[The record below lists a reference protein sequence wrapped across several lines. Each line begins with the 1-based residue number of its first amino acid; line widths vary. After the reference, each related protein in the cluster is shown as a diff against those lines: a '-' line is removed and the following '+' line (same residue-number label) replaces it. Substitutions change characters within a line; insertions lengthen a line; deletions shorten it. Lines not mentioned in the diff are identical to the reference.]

1 MREFPTDFCRKIFVD
16 SAYLSENKETS
27 VFWKLTALWIGL
39 ICFSSPTSGE
49 VIGTV
54 EHHADFP
61 SKLVL
66 PRHVD
71 VWLPPSYGK
80 QSLAR
85 YPVVYMHDGQNLFD
99 PTRSVFGVDWGVD
112 DTMTRL
118 IEEGKIRE
126 AIVVAI
132 WNTPHRSLEYL
143 PYRAFRDFP
152 NIARRDAVLSKL
164 GPKDTPIK
172 LSEFRSDEYLKF
184 LVTELKPFIDKTYR
198 TRTECT
204 DTFIMGSSAGAFIS
218 LYAICEHPDVF
229 GGAGSISGYFPL
241 GDGLL
246 EEAFRDRL
254 PDPRCHKLYFDFG
267 TEALDAACEPFQWQL
282 DDAVARRGYSRGVNW
297 LTCKFAG
304 ADHSERAWRERVDSP
319 LEFFLGKQSGRIYPR
334 HWWKKFEDENKPDWE
349 ILPHEAKPGEVVL
362 SKRNELGLL
371 SNFAATPFEY
381 CGKRYASLEGF
392 WQAMKYPEGSD
403 DDRAK
408 HPGITWQFTR
418 EQVSQMTAF
427 EAKEA
432 GDLASA
438 NMRKMGIDWVTFNGK
453 RFPYR
458 PKHPGEHYRHI
469 VAATRAKVSQNPSVK
484 SVLESTGNLILKPD
498 HHQEADAPAA
508 WRYYDILTTIRDEI

>member
-1 MREFPTDFCRKIFVD
+1 MRFLLAI
-16 SAYLSENKETS
+16 
-27 VFWKLTALWIGL
+27 L
-39 ICFSSPTSGE
+39 IACVWAVVIHAE
-49 VIGTV
+49 VTGTV

-61 SKLVL
+61 SKFVE

-80 QSLAR
+80 QPLAR

-99 PTRSVFGVDWGVD
+99 PTKSFIGVDWGVD
-112 DTMTRL
+112 EAMTRL
-118 IEEGKIRE
+118 IEEGEIRE

-143 PYRAFRDFP
+143 PFRAFRDFP
-152 NIARRDAVLSKL
+152 NVARRDAVLSKL
-164 GPKDTPIK
+164 GPKDTRIK

-204 DTFIMGSSAGAFIS
+204 DTFIMGSSAGALIS
-218 LYAICEHPDVF
+218 LYAICEYPDVF
-229 GGAGSISGYFPL
+229 GGAGSVSGYFPL

-297 LTCKFAG
+297 LSCKFTG
-304 ADHSERAWRERVDSP
+304 ADHSERSWRKRVDTP
-319 LEFFLGKQSGRIYPR
+319 LEFFLSKNPGLNYPR

-349 ILPHEAKPGEVVL
+349 ILPHEAQPGEVIL

-371 SNFAATPFEY
+371 SNFAATPFDY

-392 WQAMKYPEGSD
+392 WQAMKYPEGPED
-403 DDRAK
+403 ERAK

-418 EQVSQMTAF
+418 DEVSDMTAF
-427 EAKEA
+427 EAKDA

-458 PKHPGEHYRHI
+458 TQHPGEHYRLI
-469 VAATRAKVSQNPSVK
+469 VAATRAKVFQNPIVA
-484 SVLESTGNLILKPD
+484 SVLTSTGDLILKPD

-508 WRYYDILTTIRDEI
+508 WRYYDILTAIRDEL